1 MKRRLFIALN
11 LPESLKDAIDKE
23 MEKVRYQFTDDVRF
37 IDREQWHVTVTFL
50 GNQEDYTIPSILN
63 GLTAATEE
71 FTAPEIEFSD
81 ISYGPKKVNPR
92 TQRAEQ
98 SSYDGSPSM
107 IWLNGSLNS
116 SKTLQPMKD
125 FLENSLVDNGVVFK
139 REHRQLSIHI
149 TLARLM
155 TVDDLPELNVPINKT
170 VSVPTLDLMESQL
183 TSTGV
188 AYEFLQRMPFRI

>member
-11 LPESLKDAIDKE
+11 LPEPLKDAIDKE

-50 GNQEDYTIPSILN
+50 GSQEDHTIPSILN
-63 GLTAATEE
+63 GFKAVTEE
-71 FTAPEIEFSD
+71 FEAPEIEFSD
-81 ISYGPKKVNPR
+81 ISYGPKKGNPR

-98 SSYDGSPSM
+98 SSYDGAPSM
-107 IWLNGSLNS
+107 IWLNGSLKS
-116 SKTLQPMKD
+116 SKQLQPMKD
-125 FLENSLVDNGVVFK
+125 FLENSMVDYGVVFK

-155 TVDDLPELNVPINKT
+155 TVDDLPELNIPFNKT
-170 VSVPTLDLMESQL
+170 FSAPTIDLMESQP
-183 TSTGV
+183 TSNGV
-188 AYEFLQRMPFRI
+188 AYEFLQKMPFRI